1 MRNCGNCYNGHYNLS
16 DRGEELYCDESG
28 FMEVDVKEEENCEY
42 HRYYPGTEEEK
53 NYVFYDESFIA
64 PGYLIVNIKN
74 GKMDKFLKFY
84 NASQDGFPLLGV
96 RAYSKSAKEDPDED
110 FSSIDF
116 SFRDLEDDENG
127 LFKLFT
133 NLWYDLVGERIFA
146 IDSFAQGKNNLKL
159 DSNSRVTKITLYKDT
174 YHGTQHPCD
183 YIDIL
188 MGDEY
193 TCDDYDSIIKFWQGL
208 SKICTKKIS
217 SDEVKKL
224 ILTK

>member
-1 MRNCGNCYNGHYNLS
+1 MRNCRNCYNGHYNLS
-16 DRGEELYCDESG
+16 DRGEELYCDESE
-28 FMEVDVKEEENCEY
+28 FMEEQVEEENNCEY

-53 NYVFYDESFIA
+53 NYVFYDETYIA
-64 PGYLIVNIKN
+64 PGYLIVNVKN

-96 RAYSKSAKEDPDED
+96 RAYSTSAKEDPEED

-116 SFRDLEDDENG
+116 SFRDLEDNENG
-127 LFKLFT
+127 LFKLFSGLC
-133 NLWYDLVGERIFA
+133 NDLSGERIFA

-159 DSNSRVTKITLYKDT
+159 DSNLRVTRITLYKDT
-174 YHGTQHPCD
+174 YHGTQQPCD

-208 SKICTKKIS
+208 SKISVKKIS
-217 SDEVKKL
+217 SEEVKKL

>member
-16 DRGEELYCDESG
+16 DRGEELFCDESG
-28 FMEVDVKEEENCEY
+28 FMEEDVEEENSCEY
-42 HRYYPGTEEEK
+42 HRYYPGMEEEK
-53 NYVFYDESFIA
+53 NYIFYDESYLA
-64 PGYLIVNIKN
+64 PGYLIVNIKD
-74 GKMDKFLKFY
+74 GKMSKFLKVY
-84 NASQDGFPLLGV
+84 NASENGFSLLGI
-96 RAYSKSAKEDPDED
+96 RAYSADAQENPNEE

-127 LFKLFT
+127 LFKLFST
-133 NLWYDLVGERIFA
+133 LCSDLSGERIFA
-146 IDSFAQGKNNLKL
+146 IDPFAQGKNNLKV
-159 DSNSRVTKITLYKDT
+159 DSNLKVAKITLNKDT
-174 YHGTQHPCD
+174 YHGIQHPCD